1 VFADPEMA
9 KEFATDDVTKVLG
22 ALDKKKD
29 EFLTESSREK
39 DLEALCTL
47 IQEWKPDLILAG
59 AVLLALVIMVS
70 KVHRVPVVSFT
81 LAHGRVCK
89 SLKPMYMPDWLPKF
103 MWWQLW
109 RFLVFAMA
117 RSEFKQLVGCFQQF
131 FEVAMHKNWEL
142 TLVGSYLGTVFD
154 CAPSLDVNF
163 GCDS

>member
-1 VFADPEMA
+1 MFADPEMA
-9 KEFATDDVTKVLG
+9 KEFATDDVTKVL
-22 ALDKKKD
+22 ASMDKKKD

-70 KVHRVPVVSFT
+70 KVLRVPVVSFT

-103 MWWQLW
+103 MWWPLW
-109 RFLVFAMA
+109 RLLVFAMA

-131 FEVAMHKNWEL
+131 FDFVW
-142 TLVGSYLGTVFD
+142 GSCF
-154 CAPSLDVNF
+154 
-163 GCDS
+163 

>member
-1 VFADPEMA
+1 MFADPEMA
-9 KEFATDDVTKVLG
+9 KEFATDDVTKVL
-22 ALDKKKD
+22 ASMDKKKD

-59 AVLLALVIMVS
+59 VVLLALVIMVS

-109 RFLVFAMA
+109 RFLSLQWPGQSSSNLLPVSSNFL
-117 RSEFKQLVGCFQQF
+117 KLQCT
-131 FEVAMHKNWEL
+131 K
-142 TLVGSYLGTVFD
+142 TGS
-154 CAPSLDVNF
+154 
-163 GCDS
+163 